1 MHGRAVSMRVA
12 QSAVSRFLL
21 ATLGVALTLI
31 LVASPAAATPVSDP
45 CGLLTQHEFSK
56 DFGFTDTV
64 VHQSVLRAPGN
75 SAGVVHIRC
84 LVVSWRGS
92 KLGGPKHRREKILDG
107 TSAKMRIEAW
117 VSDSGPS
124 AQTWQG
130 SFAAKVDGLTSRA
143 RSTFLEGSLNGAP
156 LSLPRFGAE
165 QRVAYQGTTTRLRKI
180 RAIWW
185 SPSTSALFSVNLLEA
200 REKPAVASLKR
211 VVAPMIPEVMQP

>member
-1 MHGRAVSMRVA
+1 VA
-12 QSAVSRFLL
+12 FISVL
-21 ATLGVALTLI
+21 A
-31 LVASPAAATPVSDP
+31 ASSAAAAPVSDP

-64 VHQSVLRAPGN
+64 LHQSVLRAPGN
-75 SAGVVHIRC
+75 SAGVVHTRC

-107 TSAKMRIEAW
+107 TSAKMRIETW
-117 VSDSGPS
+117 VLDSGPS
-124 AQTWQG
+124 AQTWRDN
-130 SFAAKVDGLTSRA
+130 FAAKVDGLTSRA
-143 RSTFLEGSLNGAP
+143 HATFVEGPLHGAS

-165 QRVAYQGTTTRLRKI
+165 QRVAYQGTTAKLRKI

-200 REKPAVASLKR
+200 REKPAAASLKR